1 MRTNEKSIDNRNTKA
16 WLRYIDY
23 GRQNKWFAQSA
34 ANPAWRDSFY
44 CFLGKIRAEAG
55 CPDCSTSAK
64 SVSFGHLLNDF
75 GERRHVPALQ
85 KRLLLQNC
93 SPTIRAATEV
103 RCHGPSR
110 ACQRLLGLTF
120 DTPTRSSEASLRL
133 GKVAQQT
140 AREPAPSGKAKT
152 NEGPGLREGS
162 RQQQLPLE
170 SEDTTSAQVCSKNR
184 ITFR

>member
-1 MRTNEKSIDNRNTKA
+1 MAAVHRLWPAKQMVRTISRESRMAGFILLLSWQDS
-16 WLRYIDY
+16 
-23 GRQNKWFAQSA
+23 GRGQVFGLQH
-34 ANPAWRDSFY
+34 F
-44 CFLGKIRAEAG
+44 GKIGIIRPPFER
-55 CPDCSTSAK
+55 
-64 SVSFGHLLNDF
+64 DF

-152 NEGPGLREGS
+152 NEEPGLREGS
-162 RQQQLPLE
+162 RQQQLLLE
-170 SEDTTSAQVCSKNR
+170 SKDTTSAQVCSKNR

>member
-1 MRTNEKSIDNRNTKA
+1 MAAVHRLWPAKQMVRTISRESRMAGFILLLSWQDS
-16 WLRYIDY
+16 
-23 GRQNKWFAQSA
+23 GRGQVFGLQH
-34 ANPAWRDSFY
+34 F
-44 CFLGKIRAEAG
+44 GKIGIIRPPFER
-55 CPDCSTSAK
+55 
-64 SVSFGHLLNDF
+64 DF

-103 RCHGPSR
+103 RCPGPSL
-110 ACQRLLGLTF
+110 ACKRLLGLTF
-120 DTPTRSSEASLRL
+120 ETSTHRSSGASLRL